1 MGVIS
6 RVLAMFLTFLSTCSP
21 LSVVWL
27 SMLRPNPR
35 PLVKCADAGERAL
48 LVTVAAREVTGLVQ
62 NITVDA

>member
-1 MGVIS
+1 MWVIS
-6 RVLAMFLTFLSTCSP
+6 RVLAMFLTVLSTYSP

-27 SMLRPNPR
+27 SMLRPTPR

-48 LVTVAAREVTGLVQ
+48 LVVVVVREVAGRVQ